1 MLFNKHFFIIKLIE
15 FFRLK
20 YYFCYKLFKIKNQ
33 KRYTVTAA
41 LPYTNGPIHIGHLAG
56 VYIPADIFVRYHR
69 EKKNDVLFICGSDE
83 HGVAITIKAKKEK
96 TTPREIIDKYHKII
110 KESFTKLGIS
120 FDNYS
125 RTSKKIHHETASEFF
140 KSLYD
145 QNKLIEKTS
154 DQLYDNEEKQFLADR
169 YVTGECPKCY
179 NKNAYGDQC
188 EKCGSTLSPEELIN
202 PKSTISGSKPIIKKT
217 KHWFLPLDRYEKFIS
232 SWIEK
237 KDKVKWKS
245 NVIGQVKSWVEN
257 GLQPRAITRDL
268 KWGIP
273 VPLNGIKDKVLYVWF
288 DAPIG
293 YISSTKEWAELN
305 NKDWKPYWLDENT
318 ELIHFIGKDNIVF
331 HCIIFP
337 IILKEMGNYILP
349 KNVPAN
355 EFLNLE
361 GEKIS
366 TSKNWAVWLPEFLK
380 DFKND
385 TDILRYVLI
394 SNMPETKDSDFSWK
408 DFQSKNN
415 NELVS
420 ILGNFINRVFVLI
433 NKNYEGNIP
442 KMHLLTS
449 YDKNIISKIKTF
461 PVIIGNLIENYK
473 FREALKEMMNISRIG
488 NKYLADEEPWKLFTS
503 DPMRASTIMFISI
516 QITCLISVLSRP
528 FIPNFSMKLSN
539 MLNFKFNLNWDLLSD
554 KYPYLKNG
562 HKINK
567 SELIFK
573 KIEDSFINE
582 QIEKL
587 KKNSYLNQV

>member
-1 MLFNKHFFIIKLIE
+1 M
-15 FFRLK
+15 
-20 YYFCYKLFKIKNQ
+20 
-33 KRYTVTAA
+33 
-41 LPYTNGPIHIGHLAG
+41 PYTNGPIHIGHLAG

-145 QNKLIEKTS
+145 QNKVIEKTS

-217 KHWFLPLDRYEKFIS
+217 KHWFLPLDRYEKFIT

-273 VPLNGIKDKVLYVWF
+273 VPLNGVKDKVLYVWF

-385 TDILRYVLI
+385 TDVLRYVLI

-488 NKYLADEEPWKLFTS
+488 NKYLADEEPWKLFAS
-503 DPMRASTIMFISI
+503 NPMRASTIMFISI

>member
-1 MLFNKHFFIIKLIE
+1 M
-15 FFRLK
+15 
-20 YYFCYKLFKIKNQ
+20 
-33 KRYTVTAA
+33 
-41 LPYTNGPIHIGHLAG
+41 PYTNGPIHIGHLAG

-202 PKSTISGSKPIIKKT
+202 PKSTISGSKPTIKKT
-217 KHWFLPLDRYEKFIS
+217 KHWFLPLDRYEKFIT

-273 VPLNGIKDKVLYVWF
+273 VPLNGVKDKVLYVWF

-385 TDILRYVLI
+385 TDVLRYVLI

-567 SELIFK
+567 SELIFS

>member
-1 MLFNKHFFIIKLIE
+1 M
-15 FFRLK
+15 
-20 YYFCYKLFKIKNQ
+20 
-33 KRYTVTAA
+33 
-41 LPYTNGPIHIGHLAG
+41 PYTNGPIHIGHLAG

-433 NKNYEGNIP
+433 NKNYEGNVP

-528 FIPNFSMKLSN
+528 FMPNFSIKLSN

-567 SELIFK
+567 SELIFS

>member
-1 MLFNKHFFIIKLIE
+1 
-15 FFRLK
+15 
-20 YYFCYKLFKIKNQ
+20 
-33 KRYTVTAA
+33 

-56 VYIPADIFVRYHR
+56 VYIPADIFVRYQR

-96 TTPREIIDKYHKII
+96 TSPREIIDKYHKII
-110 KESFTKLGIS
+110 KESFIKLGIS

-237 KDKVKWKS
+237 KDKIKWKS

-273 VPLNGIKDKVLYVWF
+273 VPLNGVKDKVLYVWF

-305 NKDWKPYWLDENT
+305 NKDWKPYWLNKNT

-337 IILKEMGNYILP
+337 IILMEMGNYILP

-449 YDKNIISKIKTF
+449 YDKNIISKIKAF
-461 PVIIGNLIENYK
+461 PVVIGNLIENYK

-503 DPMRASTIMFISI
+503 DPKRASTIMFISI

-528 FIPNFSMKLSN
+528 FIPNFSIKLSN
-539 MLNFKFNLNWDLLSD
+539 MLNFRFNLNWDLLSD
-554 KYPYLKNG
+554 KYPYLKSG

>member
-1 MLFNKHFFIIKLIE
+1 M
-15 FFRLK
+15 
-20 YYFCYKLFKIKNQ
+20 
-33 KRYTVTAA
+33 
-41 LPYTNGPIHIGHLAG
+41 PYTNGPIHIGHLAG

-96 TTPREIIDKYHKII
+96 TTPRKIIDKYHKII

-217 KHWFLPLDRYEKFIS
+217 KHWFLPLDRYEKFIT

-273 VPLNGIKDKVLYVWF
+273 VPLNGVKDKVLYVWF

-385 TDILRYVLI
+385 TDVLRYVLI

-461 PVIIGNLIENYK
+461 PVIIGNLIESYK

-488 NKYLADEEPWKLFTS
+488 NKYLADEEPWKLFAS

-528 FIPNFSMKLSN
+528 FIPNFSIKLSN

-562 HKINK
+562 HKIDK

>member
-1 MLFNKHFFIIKLIE
+1 M
-15 FFRLK
+15 
-20 YYFCYKLFKIKNQ
+20 
-33 KRYTVTAA
+33 
-41 LPYTNGPIHIGHLAG
+41 PYTNGPIHIGHLAG

-217 KHWFLPLDRYEKFIS
+217 KHWFLPLDRYEKFIT

-433 NKNYEGNIP
+433 NKNYKGNIP

-488 NKYLADEEPWKLFTS
+488 NKYLADEEPWKLFAS
-503 DPMRASTIMFISI
+503 NPMRASTIMFISI

>member
-20 YYFCYKLFKIKNQ
+20 YYFCYKLIKIKNQ

-217 KHWFLPLDRYEKFIS
+217 KHWFLPLDRYEKFIT

-273 VPLNGIKDKVLYVWF
+273 VPLNGVKDKVLYVWF

-433 NKNYEGNIP
+433 NKNYKGNIP

-528 FIPNFSMKLSN
+528 FMPNFSIKLSN

-554 KYPYLKNG
+554 KYPYLNNG

-567 SELIFK
+567 SELIFS

>member
-1 MLFNKHFFIIKLIE
+1 M
-15 FFRLK
+15 
-20 YYFCYKLFKIKNQ
+20 
-33 KRYTVTAA
+33 
-41 LPYTNGPIHIGHLAG
+41 PYTNGPIHIGHLAG

-217 KHWFLPLDRYEKFIS
+217 KHWFLPLDRYEKFIT

-273 VPLNGIKDKVLYVWF
+273 VPLNGVKDKVLYVWF

-385 TDILRYVLI
+385 TDVLRYVLI

-488 NKYLADEEPWKLFTS
+488 NKYLADEEPWKLFAS
-503 DPMRASTIMFISI
+503 NPMRASTIMFISI

>member
-20 YYFCYKLFKIKNQ
+20 YYFCYKFFKIKNQ

-96 TTPREIIDKYHKII
+96 TTPKEIIDKYHKII

-154 DQLYDNEEKQFLADR
+154 DQLYDNQEKQFLADR

-202 PKSTISGSKPIIKKT
+202 PKSTISGIKPIIKKT
-217 KHWFLPLDRYEKFIS
+217 KHWFLPLNRYEKFIS

-237 KDKVKWKS
+237 KDKKKWKS

-273 VPLNGIKDKVLYVWF
+273 VPLKGLKNKVLYVWF

-293 YISSTKEWAELN
+293 YISSTKEWAEQN
-305 NKDWKPYWLDENT
+305 KKDWKPYWLDDNT

-385 TDILRYVLI
+385 TDVLRYVLI
-394 SNMPETKDSDFSWK
+394 SNMPEKKDSDFSWK

-420 ILGNFINRVFVLI
+420 ILGNFINRVFVLT
-433 NKNYEGNIP
+433 NKNYNGNIP
-442 KMHLLTS
+442 KMNLLTD
-449 YDKNIISKIKTF
+449 YDKNIVSKIKTF
-461 PVIIGNLIENYK
+461 PAIIGNHIENYK
-473 FREALKEMMNISRIG
+473 FRDALKEMMNISRIG
-488 NKYLADEEPWKLFTS
+488 NKYLADQEPWKLFNK
-503 DPMRASTIMFISI
+503 DPERASTIMFISV

-528 FIPNFSMKLSN
+528 FIPNFSIKLSD
-539 MLNFKFNLNWDLLSD
+539 MLNFKFNLNWDLLNE
-554 KYPYLKNG
+554 KYPYLKKG
-562 HKINK
+562 HKIK
-567 SELIFK
+567 QSELIFK
-573 KIEDSFINE
+573 KIDDSFIDE

-587 KKNSYLNQV
+587 KKNTYLNQV

>member
-1 MLFNKHFFIIKLIE
+1 M
-15 FFRLK
+15 
-20 YYFCYKLFKIKNQ
+20 KNQ

-217 KHWFLPLDRYEKFIS
+217 KHWFLPLDRYEKFIT

-237 KDKVKWKS
+237 KDKLKWKS

-273 VPLNGIKDKVLYVWF
+273 VPLNGVKDKVLYVWF

-488 NKYLADEEPWKLFTS
+488 NKYLADEEPWKLFAS
-503 DPMRASTIMFISI
+503 NPMRASTIMFISI

>member
-1 MLFNKHFFIIKLIE
+1 M
-15 FFRLK
+15 
-20 YYFCYKLFKIKNQ
+20 
-33 KRYTVTAA
+33 
-41 LPYTNGPIHIGHLAG
+41 PYTNGPIHIGHLAG

-169 YVTGECPKCY
+169 YVTGECPKCF

-217 KHWFLPLDRYEKFIS
+217 KHWFLPLDRYEKFIT

-237 KDKVKWKS
+237 KDKIKWKS

-273 VPLNGIKDKVLYVWF
+273 VPLNGVKDKVLYVWF

-293 YISSTKEWAELN
+293 YISSTKEWAEQN
-305 NKDWKPYWLDENT
+305 NKDWKPYWLDKNT

-433 NKNYEGNIP
+433 NKNYDGNIP

-488 NKYLADEEPWKLFTS
+488 NKYLADEEPWKLFAS

-528 FIPNFSMKLSN
+528 FIPNFSIKLSN

-573 KIEDSFINE
+573 KIEDSIIDE

>member
-1 MLFNKHFFIIKLIE
+1 M
-15 FFRLK
+15 
-20 YYFCYKLFKIKNQ
+20 
-33 KRYTVTAA
+33 
-41 LPYTNGPIHIGHLAG
+41 PYTNGPIHIGHLAG

-217 KHWFLPLDRYEKFIS
+217 KHWFLPLDRYEKFIT

-273 VPLNGIKDKVLYVWF
+273 VPLNGVKDKVLYVWF

-385 TDILRYVLI
+385 TDVLRYVLT

-461 PVIIGNLIENYK
+461 PVIIGNFIENYK

-488 NKYLADEEPWKLFTS
+488 NKYLADEEPWKLFAS
-503 DPMRASTIMFISI
+503 NPMRASTIMFISI

>member
-20 YYFCYKLFKIKNQ
+20 YYFCYKIFKIKNQ

-237 KDKVKWKS
+237 KDKIKWKS

-273 VPLNGIKDKVLYVWF
+273 VPLNGVKDKVLYVWF

-385 TDILRYVLI
+385 TDVLRYVLI

>member
-1 MLFNKHFFIIKLIE
+1 M
-15 FFRLK
+15 
-20 YYFCYKLFKIKNQ
+20 
-33 KRYTVTAA
+33 
-41 LPYTNGPIHIGHLAG
+41 PYTNGPIHIGHLAG

-273 VPLNGIKDKVLYVWF
+273 VPLNGVKDKVLYVWF

-385 TDILRYVLI
+385 TDVLRYVLI

-488 NKYLADEEPWKLFTS
+488 NKYLADEEPWKLFAS
-503 DPMRASTIMFISI
+503 NPMRASTIMFISI

-528 FIPNFSMKLSN
+528 FMPNFSIKLSN

>member
-1 MLFNKHFFIIKLIE
+1 M
-15 FFRLK
+15 
-20 YYFCYKLFKIKNQ
+20 
-33 KRYTVTAA
+33 
-41 LPYTNGPIHIGHLAG
+41 PYTNGPIHIGHLAG

-217 KHWFLPLDRYEKFIS
+217 KHWFLPLDRYEKFIT

-273 VPLNGIKDKVLYVWF
+273 VPLNGVKDKVLYVWF

-293 YISSTKEWAELN
+293 YISSTKEWAKLN

-385 TDILRYVLI
+385 TDVLRYVLI

-461 PVIIGNLIENYK
+461 PVIIGNLVENYK

-528 FIPNFSMKLSN
+528 FMPNFSIKLSN

-567 SELIFK
+567 SELIFS

>member
-83 HGVAITIKAKKEK
+83 HGVAITIKAKKER

-217 KHWFLPLDRYEKFIS
+217 KHWFLPLDRYEKFIT

-385 TDILRYVLI
+385 TDVLRYVLI

-461 PVIIGNLIENYK
+461 PVIIGNLVENYK

-488 NKYLADEEPWKLFTS
+488 NKYLADEEPWKLFAS
-503 DPMRASTIMFISI
+503 NPMRASTIMFISI

>member
-1 MLFNKHFFIIKLIE
+1 M
-15 FFRLK
+15 
-20 YYFCYKLFKIKNQ
+20 
-33 KRYTVTAA
+33 
-41 LPYTNGPIHIGHLAG
+41 PYTNGPIHIGHLAG

-217 KHWFLPLDRYEKFIS
+217 KHWFLPLDRYEKFIT

-273 VPLNGIKDKVLYVWF
+273 VPLNGVKDKVLYVWF

-488 NKYLADEEPWKLFTS
+488 NKYLAEEEPWKLFTS

>member
-1 MLFNKHFFIIKLIE
+1 M
-15 FFRLK
+15 
-20 YYFCYKLFKIKNQ
+20 
-33 KRYTVTAA
+33 
-41 LPYTNGPIHIGHLAG
+41 PYTNGPIHIGHLAG

-217 KHWFLPLDRYEKFIS
+217 KHWFLPLDRYEKFIT

-273 VPLNGIKDKVLYVWF
+273 VPLNGVKDKVLYVWF

-385 TDILRYVLI
+385 TDVLRYVLI

-433 NKNYEGNIP
+433 NKNYDGNIP

-488 NKYLADEEPWKLFTS
+488 NKYLADEEPWKLFAS
-503 DPMRASTIMFISI
+503 NPMRASTIMFISI

>member
-1 MLFNKHFFIIKLIE
+1 
-15 FFRLK
+15 
-20 YYFCYKLFKIKNQ
+20 
-33 KRYTVTAA
+33 
-41 LPYTNGPIHIGHLAG
+41 
-56 VYIPADIFVRYHR
+56 
-69 EKKNDVLFICGSDE
+69 
-83 HGVAITIKAKKEK
+83 
-96 TTPREIIDKYHKII
+96 
-110 KESFTKLGIS
+110 
-120 FDNYS
+120 
-125 RTSKKIHHETASEFF
+125 
-140 KSLYD
+140 
-145 QNKLIEKTS
+145 
-154 DQLYDNEEKQFLADR
+154 
-169 YVTGECPKCY
+169 VTGECPKCY

-217 KHWFLPLDRYEKFIS
+217 KHWFLPLDRYEKFIT

-273 VPLNGIKDKVLYVWF
+273 VPLNGVKDKVLYVWF

-293 YISSTKEWAELN
+293 YISSTKEWAKLN

-385 TDILRYVLI
+385 TDVLRYVLI

-433 NKNYEGNIP
+433 NKNYKGNIP

-461 PVIIGNLIENYK
+461 PVIIGNLVENYK

-488 NKYLADEEPWKLFTS
+488 NKYLADEEPWKLFAS
-503 DPMRASTIMFISI
+503 NPMRASTIMFISI

>member
-1 MLFNKHFFIIKLIE
+1 M
-15 FFRLK
+15 
-20 YYFCYKLFKIKNQ
+20 
-33 KRYTVTAA
+33 
-41 LPYTNGPIHIGHLAG
+41 PYTNGPIHIGHLAG

-69 EKKNDVLFICGSDE
+69 EKNDVLFICGSDE

-217 KHWFLPLDRYEKFIS
+217 KHWFLPLDRYEKFIT

-273 VPLNGIKDKVLYVWF
+273 VPLNGVKDKVLYVWF

-385 TDILRYVLI
+385 TDVLRYVLI

-488 NKYLADEEPWKLFTS
+488 NKYLADEEPWKLFAS
-503 DPMRASTIMFISI
+503 NPMRASTIMFISI

-587 KKNSYLNQV
+587 KK

>member
-20 YYFCYKLFKIKNQ
+20 YYFCYKIFKIKNQ

-154 DQLYDNEEKQFLADR
+154 NQLYDNEEKQFLADR

-217 KHWFLPLDRYEKFIS
+217 KHWFLPLDRYEKFIT

-273 VPLNGIKDKVLYVWF
+273 VPLNGVKDKVLYVWF

>member
-1 MLFNKHFFIIKLIE
+1 M
-15 FFRLK
+15 
-20 YYFCYKLFKIKNQ
+20 KIKNQ

-217 KHWFLPLDRYEKFIS
+217 KHWFLPLDRYEKFIT

-237 KDKVKWKS
+237 KDKIKWKS

-273 VPLNGIKDKVLYVWF
+273 VPLNGVKDKVLYVWF

-293 YISSTKEWAELN
+293 YISSTKEWAEQN
-305 NKDWKPYWLDENT
+305 NKDWKPYWLDKNT

-433 NKNYEGNIP
+433 NKNYDGNIP

-488 NKYLADEEPWKLFTS
+488 NKYLADEEPWKLFAS

-528 FIPNFSMKLSN
+528 FIPNFSIKLSN

>member
-20 YYFCYKLFKIKNQ
+20 YYFCYKFFKIKNQ

-96 TTPREIIDKYHKII
+96 TTPKEIIDKYHKII

-169 YVTGECPKCY
+169 YVTGKCPKCY

-217 KHWFLPLDRYEKFIS
+217 KHWFLPLDKYEKFIS
-232 SWIEK
+232 TWIEK

-257 GLQPRAITRDL
+257 GLKPRAITRDL

-273 VPLNGIKDKVLYVWF
+273 VPIDGVKDKVLYVWF

-293 YISSTKEWAELN
+293 YISSTKEWAEQN
-305 NKDWKPYWLDENT
+305 NKDWKPYWLDQNT

-366 TSKNWAVWLPEFLK
+366 TSKNWAIWLPEFLK
-380 DFKND
+380 DFKNE

-420 ILGNFINRVFVLI
+420 ILGNFINRVFVLV
-433 NKNYEGNIP
+433 NKNYKGNIP
-442 KMHLLTS
+442 KMNLLTT
-449 YDKNIISKIKTF
+449 YDKNIVSKIKTF
-461 PVIIGNLIENYK
+461 PVVIGNLIENYK

-488 NKYLADEEPWKLFTS
+488 NKYLADQEPWKLFTS
-503 DPMRASTIMFISI
+503 DPKRASTIMFISI

-528 FIPNFSMKLSN
+528 FVPNFSTKLSN
-539 MLNFKFNLNWDLLSD
+539 MLNFKFNLNWDLLSE
-554 KYPYLKNG
+554 KYPYLNNG
-562 HKINK
+562 HKINQ

-573 KIEDSFINE
+573 KIEDSLINE

>member
-1 MLFNKHFFIIKLIE
+1 M
-15 FFRLK
+15 
-20 YYFCYKLFKIKNQ
+20 
-33 KRYTVTAA
+33 
-41 LPYTNGPIHIGHLAG
+41 PYTNGPIHIGHLAG

-217 KHWFLPLDRYEKFIS
+217 KHWFLPLDRYEKFIT

-273 VPLNGIKDKVLYVWF
+273 VPLNGVKDKVLYVWF

-385 TDILRYVLI
+385 TDVLRYVLI

-461 PVIIGNLIENYK
+461 PVIIGNLVENYK

-488 NKYLADEEPWKLFTS
+488 NKYLADEEPWKLFAS
-503 DPMRASTIMFISI
+503 NPMRASTIMFISI

-554 KYPYLKNG
+554 KYPYLKSG

-567 SELIFK
+567 SQLIFS

>member
-1 MLFNKHFFIIKLIE
+1 M
-15 FFRLK
+15 
-20 YYFCYKLFKIKNQ
+20 
-33 KRYTVTAA
+33 
-41 LPYTNGPIHIGHLAG
+41 PYTNGPIHIGHLAG

-169 YVTGECPKCY
+169 YVTGECPKCF

-217 KHWFLPLDRYEKFIS
+217 KHWFLPLDRYEKFIT

-237 KDKVKWKS
+237 NDKIKWKS

-273 VPLNGIKDKVLYVWF
+273 VPLNGVKDKVLYVWF

-293 YISSTKEWAELN
+293 YISSTKEWAEQN
-305 NKDWKPYWLDENT
+305 NKDWKPYWLDKNT

-433 NKNYEGNIP
+433 NKNYDGNIP

-488 NKYLADEEPWKLFTS
+488 NKYLADEEPWKLFAS

-516 QITCLISVLSRP
+516 QITCIISVLSRP
-528 FIPNFSMKLSN
+528 FIPNFSIKLSN

>member
-1 MLFNKHFFIIKLIE
+1 M
-15 FFRLK
+15 
-20 YYFCYKLFKIKNQ
+20 
-33 KRYTVTAA
+33 
-41 LPYTNGPIHIGHLAG
+41 PYTNGPIHIGHLAG

-217 KHWFLPLDRYEKFIS
+217 KHWFLPLDRYEKFIT

-273 VPLNGIKDKVLYVWF
+273 VPLNGVKDKVLYVWF

-293 YISSTKEWAELN
+293 YISSTKEWAKLN

-461 PVIIGNLIENYK
+461 PVIIGNLVENYK

-488 NKYLADEEPWKLFTS
+488 NKYLADEEPWKLFAS
-503 DPMRASTIMFISI
+503 NPMRASTIMFISI

-554 KYPYLKNG
+554 KYPYLKSG

-567 SELIFK
+567 SQLIFS

>member
-20 YYFCYKLFKIKNQ
+20 YYFCYKLIKIKNQ

-217 KHWFLPLDRYEKFIS
+217 KHWFLPLDRYEKFIT

-273 VPLNGIKDKVLYVWF
+273 VPLNGINDKVLYVWF

-473 FREALKEMMNISRIG
+473 VREALKEMMNISRIG

>member
-1 MLFNKHFFIIKLIE
+1 MLFIKHFFIIKLIE

-20 YYFCYKLFKIKNQ
+20 YYFCYKIFKIKNQ

-217 KHWFLPLDRYEKFIS
+217 KHWFLPLDRYEKFIT

-273 VPLNGIKDKVLYVWF
+273 VPLNGVKDKVLYVWF

-385 TDILRYVLI
+385 TDVLRYVLI

-488 NKYLADEEPWKLFTS
+488 NKYLADEEPWKLFAS
-503 DPMRASTIMFISI
+503 NPMRASTIMFISI

-528 FIPNFSMKLSN
+528 FIPNFGMKLSN

>member
-1 MLFNKHFFIIKLIE
+1 M
-15 FFRLK
+15 
-20 YYFCYKLFKIKNQ
+20 
-33 KRYTVTAA
+33 
-41 LPYTNGPIHIGHLAG
+41 PYTNGPIHIGHLAG

-217 KHWFLPLDRYEKFIS
+217 KHWFLPLDRYEKFIT

-273 VPLNGIKDKVLYVWF
+273 VPLNGVKDKVLYVWF

-293 YISSTKEWAELN
+293 YISSTKEWAKLN

-488 NKYLADEEPWKLFTS
+488 NKYLADEEPWKLFAS
-503 DPMRASTIMFISI
+503 NPMRASTIMFISI

>member
-154 DQLYDNEEKQFLADR
+154 NQLYDNEEKQFLADR

-179 NKNAYGDQC
+179 NKSAYGDQC

-237 KDKVKWKS
+237 KDKAKWKS

-433 NKNYEGNIP
+433 NKNYEGNVP

-461 PVIIGNLIENYK
+461 PFIIGNLIENYK

-528 FIPNFSMKLSN
+528 FMPNFSIKLSN

-567 SELIFK
+567 SELIFS

>member
-1 MLFNKHFFIIKLIE
+1 M
-15 FFRLK
+15 
-20 YYFCYKLFKIKNQ
+20 
-33 KRYTVTAA
+33 
-41 LPYTNGPIHIGHLAG
+41 PYTNGPIHIGHLAG

-217 KHWFLPLDRYEKFIS
+217 KHWFLPLDRYEKFIT

-273 VPLNGIKDKVLYVWF
+273 VPLNGVKDKVLYVWF

-305 NKDWKPYWLDENT
+305 NKDWKPYWLNENT

-385 TDILRYVLI
+385 TDVLRYVLI

-488 NKYLADEEPWKLFTS
+488 NKYLADEEPWKLFAS
-503 DPMRASTIMFISI
+503 NPMRASTIMFISI

>member
-1 MLFNKHFFIIKLIE
+1 
-15 FFRLK
+15 
-20 YYFCYKLFKIKNQ
+20 
-33 KRYTVTAA
+33 

-217 KHWFLPLDRYEKFIS
+217 KHWFLPLDRYEKFIT

-273 VPLNGIKDKVLYVWF
+273 VPLNGVKDKVLYVWF

-385 TDILRYVLI
+385 TDVLRYVLI

-488 NKYLADEEPWKLFTS
+488 NKYLADEEPWKLFAS
-503 DPMRASTIMFISI
+503 NPMRASTIMFISI

-528 FIPNFSMKLSN
+528 FIPNFGMKLSN

>member
-1 MLFNKHFFIIKLIE
+1 M
-15 FFRLK
+15 
-20 YYFCYKLFKIKNQ
+20 
-33 KRYTVTAA
+33 
-41 LPYTNGPIHIGHLAG
+41 PYTNGPIHIGHLAG

-125 RTSKKIHHETASEFF
+125 RTSKKIHHETASKFF

-179 NKNAYGDQC
+179 NKDAYGDQC
-188 EKCGSTLSPEELIN
+188 EKCGSTLSPGELIN

-217 KHWFLPLDRYEKFIS
+217 KHWFLPLDRYEKFIN

-273 VPLNGIKDKVLYVWF
+273 VPLNGVKDKVLYVWF

-442 KMHLLTS
+442 KMNLLTS

-488 NKYLADEEPWKLFTS
+488 NKYLADEEPWKLFAS

-528 FIPNFSMKLSN
+528 FIPNFSIKLSN

-573 KIEDSFINE
+573 KIEDSIIDE

>member
-1 MLFNKHFFIIKLIE
+1 M
-15 FFRLK
+15 
-20 YYFCYKLFKIKNQ
+20 
-33 KRYTVTAA
+33 
-41 LPYTNGPIHIGHLAG
+41 PYTNGPIHIGHLAG

-217 KHWFLPLDRYEKFIS
+217 KHWFLPLDRYEKFIT

-273 VPLNGIKDKVLYVWF
+273 VPLNGVKDKVLYVWF

-385 TDILRYVLI
+385 TDVLRYVLI

-488 NKYLADEEPWKLFTS
+488 NKYLADEDPWKLFAS
-503 DPMRASTIMFISI
+503 NPMRASTIMFISI

>member
-1 MLFNKHFFIIKLIE
+1 M
-15 FFRLK
+15 
-20 YYFCYKLFKIKNQ
+20 
-33 KRYTVTAA
+33 
-41 LPYTNGPIHIGHLAG
+41 PYTNGPIHIGHLAG

-96 TTPREIIDKYHKII
+96 TTPRKIIDKYHKII

-217 KHWFLPLDRYEKFIS
+217 KHWFLPLDRYEKFIT

-273 VPLNGIKDKVLYVWF
+273 VPLNGVKDKVLYVWF

-385 TDILRYVLI
+385 TDVLRYVLI

-488 NKYLADEEPWKLFTS
+488 NKYLADEEPWKLFAS
-503 DPMRASTIMFISI
+503 NPMRASTIMFLSI

-528 FIPNFSMKLSN
+528 FIPNFSMKLSK

>member
-1 MLFNKHFFIIKLIE
+1 M
-15 FFRLK
+15 
-20 YYFCYKLFKIKNQ
+20 
-33 KRYTVTAA
+33 
-41 LPYTNGPIHIGHLAG
+41 PYTNGPIHIGHLAG

-217 KHWFLPLDRYEKFIS
+217 KHWFLPLDRYEKFIT

-273 VPLNGIKDKVLYVWF
+273 VPLNGVKDKVLYVWF

-488 NKYLADEEPWKLFTS
+488 NKYLADEEPWKLFAS
-503 DPMRASTIMFISI
+503 NPMRASTIMFISI

-528 FIPNFSMKLSN
+528 FMPNFSIKLSN

>member
-1 MLFNKHFFIIKLIE
+1 M
-15 FFRLK
+15 
-20 YYFCYKLFKIKNQ
+20 
-33 KRYTVTAA
+33 
-41 LPYTNGPIHIGHLAG
+41 PYTNGPIHIGHLAG

-217 KHWFLPLDRYEKFIS
+217 KHWFLPLDRYEKFIT

-273 VPLNGIKDKVLYVWF
+273 VPLNGVKDKVLYVWF

-293 YISSTKEWAELN
+293 YISSTKEWAKLN

-385 TDILRYVLI
+385 TDVLRYVLI

-433 NKNYEGNIP
+433 NKNYKGNIP

-461 PVIIGNLIENYK
+461 PVIIGNLVENYK

-488 NKYLADEEPWKLFTS
+488 NKYLADEEPWKLFAS
-503 DPMRASTIMFISI
+503 NPMRASTIMFISI

>member
-1 MLFNKHFFIIKLIE
+1 M
-15 FFRLK
+15 
-20 YYFCYKLFKIKNQ
+20 
-33 KRYTVTAA
+33 
-41 LPYTNGPIHIGHLAG
+41 PYTNGPIHIGHLAG

-385 TDILRYVLI
+385 TDVLRYVLI

-433 NKNYEGNIP
+433 NKNYEGNVP

-528 FIPNFSMKLSN
+528 FMPNFSIKLSN

-567 SELIFK
+567 SELIFS